1 MSTLL
6 DPDDSLASADFAGME
21 DAFGFGEDPDPSPS
35 EWVELHGDMLFG
47 YAMRRLR
54 HRAKAEDVVQETLLA
69 ALTAPYDGR
78 ADRGAWLMGILRRRI
93 ADGFRRAGR
102 RPRETGLETFVEEQ
116 YAASGKWSVKPRK
129 GPPGPDAR
137 GAAENEELRMRL
149 ADCLDRL
156 PARTAEAFLL
166 VEHAST
172 PPEPAADLLGVT
184 RGHLHVIL
192 YRARTALRLCLEGT
206 PG

>member
-6 DPDDSLASADFAGME
+6 DPDDSFAAAAPGIE
-21 DAFGFGEDPDPSPS
+21 DAFGFAPEAEPDAA
-35 EWVELHGDMLFG
+35 EWVDAYGDALFG

-54 HRAKAEDVVQETLLA
+54 NRSSAEDVVQETLLA

-78 ADRGAWLMGILRRRI
+78 APREAWLMGILRRRI
-93 ADGFRRAGR
+93 ADGFRRASR
-102 RPRETGLETFVEEQ
+102 RPRETGLESFVEDQ
-116 YAASGKWSVKPRK
+116 FAASGKWSTKPAA
-129 GPPGPDAR
+129 GPPDPDHR
-137 GAAENEELRMRL
+137 AAPDVEELRLSL

-172 PPEPAADLLGVT
+172 PAEPAADLLGVT

-192 YRARTALRLCLEGT
+192 YRARMALRKCLEDRAGR
-206 PG
+206 